1 MKQED
6 ALSGSLK
13 CLPTRRVVGG
23 YVGRGMQN
31 VSFVGESGTVS
42 TGMPLSPSRGAATA
56 ARAGQQAEQS
66 PQRSKKPP
74 VRRGKEAK
82 REKPGRRP
90 PREKSLS
97 GGGAKPTPP
106 RETAT

>member
-1 MKQED
+1 MHVGQSEPPCIWRRNKE
-6 ALSGSLK
+6 
-13 CLPTRRVVGG
+13 CLPSKTSHEVLEGSFATELTVTDPHGN
-23 YVGRGMQN
+23 VGRGMQN

-82 REKPGRRP
+82 REKP
-90 PREKSLS
+90 
-97 GGGAKPTPP
+97 
-106 RETAT
+106 

>member
-1 MKQED
+1 M
-6 ALSGSLK
+6 
-13 CLPTRRVVGG
+13 
-23 YVGRGMQN
+23 GRGMQN

-74 VRRGKEAK
+74 VRR
-82 REKPGRRP
+82 P

-97 GGGAKPTPP
+97 GAGVKPTPP